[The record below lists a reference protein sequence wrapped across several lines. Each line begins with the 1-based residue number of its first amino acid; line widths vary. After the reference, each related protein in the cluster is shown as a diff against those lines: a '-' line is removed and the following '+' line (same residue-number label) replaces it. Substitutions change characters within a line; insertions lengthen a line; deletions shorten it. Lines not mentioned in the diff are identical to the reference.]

1 MSTLRSALTLT
12 SIAFMIG
19 IGVVLVSI
27 QYRHLGVSVDNR
39 PVIASDD
46 MARAASATR
55 PTRIRL
61 RPVRSTSL

>member
-1 MSTLRSALTLT
+1 MSTLRSAFTLT

-27 QYRHLGVSVDNR
+27 QYRHLGVSLDNR

-46 MARAASATR
+46 MGASGVGHPSDADPSATSS
-55 PTRIRL
+55 IH
-61 RPVRSTSL
+61 